1 MRSDGVYLITT
12 VRVTASPRQKS
23 SRIIALRLKLRL
35 RLRLRLRLC
44 FGHVLDKLDK
54 KPPAGLLN
62 DPFYK
67 IFQKKPPAGRL
78 NDPFYCTCWHRFLLF
93 WDLFRLCHMKS
104 EAFHFAKSFEHG
116 PKASKQLNYIVFN
129 DFIDISMSKIIIFQK
144 NIEHQF

>member
-1 MRSDGVYLITT
+1 MS
-12 VRVTASPRQKS
+12 
-23 SRIIALRLKLRL
+23 
-35 RLRLRLRLC
+35 
-44 FGHVLDKLDK
+44 
-54 KPPAGLLN
+54 
-62 DPFYK
+62 
-67 IFQKKPPAGRL
+67 PAGRL

-144 NIEHQF
+144 NVENQFWLNYSCVKNCADFDGNVHFAWNLLKLWLFEDLQFICVHIFIFLLYFWVGGRAEPFKYHCFGAWKA